1 MSNENTT
8 MSGIDFLIV
17 TELGLAELII
27 RRCSKEQI
35 VFWTLE
41 FSVKACKYIKI
52 SIFS

>member
-41 FSVKACKYIKI
+41 FSACKYIKT